1 MVVKPQELLIT
12 QESGSFHLLHF
23 FEKAANLIILEI
35 EKDGSTLEMSKSPL
49 GPPKNVESQNLLRC
63 LQLLLFN

>member
-1 MVVKPQELLIT
+1 MAKKVLEKNSVERIEDLLQQERL
-12 QESGSFHLLHF
+12 
-23 FEKAANLIILEI
+23 LEI